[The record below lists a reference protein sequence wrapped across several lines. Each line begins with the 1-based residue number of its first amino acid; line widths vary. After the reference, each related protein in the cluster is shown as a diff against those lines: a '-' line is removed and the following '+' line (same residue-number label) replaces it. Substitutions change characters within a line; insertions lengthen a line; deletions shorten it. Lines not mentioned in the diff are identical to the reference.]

1 MKEFDRL
8 LVNRLTCPSL
18 GCINAVM
25 PSAGAVET
33 GNKNTAIVQ
42 FHT

>member
-1 MKEFDRL
+1 MKESDRP

-18 GCINAVM
+18 GCINAVV

-33 GNKNTAIVQ
+33 GDKNRAILQ

>member
-1 MKEFDRL
+1 MKESDKP
-8 LVNRLTCPSL
+8 LVNRLTCPGL
-18 GCINAVM
+18 GCINAVV

-33 GNKNTAIVQ
+33 GNKNRAIVQ